1 MDQIVI
7 IGMDPHKASNTIAVL
22 DSAENLLTRRRFE
35 NSDDGFGE
43 MLAAVAGYPERV
55 WAVEGANGVGRSIAQ
70 RLVGF
75 DERVYDVPAKLATR
89 VRVYSTGHGSK
100 TDNTDALAIARA
112 ALHSQHLRIVKPD
125 DETVAL
131 KLLSDRR
138 KELVGLR
145 TQAVCRLHRL
155 LRELILGG
163 GPGLITADKGVRPGQ

>member
-22 DSAENLLTRRRFE
+22 DSTENLLTRRRFE
-35 NSDDGFGE
+35 NSDDGFVE
-43 MLAAVAGYPERV
+43 MLAAVAGYPKRV

-138 KELVGLR
+138 KE
-145 TQAVCRLHRL
+145 TCRVAHPSGVSTAPPVTRVD
-155 LRELILGG
+155 
-163 GPGLITADKGVRPGQ
+163 PGRRAGADHCGEGVRPGQ